1 LIFFSAI
8 SAAIRSIGVAGAT
21 ATTSGVMISPTVRL
35 AHVVDPADGRQPDG
49 ARFLPT
55 SVQQDG
61 LVLKHAT
68 VCFADA

>member
-1 LIFFSAI
+1 
-8 SAAIRSIGVAGAT
+8 
-21 ATTSGVMISPTVRL
+21 MISPTVRL

-61 LVLKHAT
+61 LVFKHAT
-68 VCFADA
+68 VCIADA